1 MSSWGDKIKVDVFG
15 ASHAKKIGVNI
26 DGLPQ
31 GFKLDIDSI
40 LCQMKRRAPGRS
52 HVATPR
58 KEPDLPIITQGV
70 CDNVTTGETL
80 KMVIKNTNQHS
91 KDYSSLKVCPRPGHA
106 DYTAFLKYN
115 GELDMSGGGPFSGR
129 LMAPVV
135 FAGEICRQIL
145 NAEYGIDIVSHVA
158 EIHGVKDKSFA
169 QTEIDSDLYNRLKT
183 DSFPCIDESLKE
195 LMIKE
200 IENAMKEKDSVGG
213 IVECVVL
220 NMPKGV
226 GGPIFDGIES
236 VISSAMFSIPA
247 CKGVEFG
254 IGFESCRLKGS
265 ENNDE
270 FEYKNGEVVTKTNN
284 CGGILGGISNG
295 MPVTFRVGFKP
306 TPSIS
311 KIQNTVNLQT
321 KENTTIEI
329 VGRHDPCIVTR
340 TAPIV
345 EAMTAIAL
353 INILKD

>member
-1 MSSWGDKIKVDVFG
+1 MSSWGDKVKLRVFG
-15 ASHAKKIGVNI
+15 ASHAKEIGVEI
-26 DGLPQ
+26 EGLPKN
-31 GFKLDIDSI
+31 FELDFDKI
-40 LCQMKRRAPGRS
+40 LKQMERRAPGRS

-58 KEPDLPIITQGV
+58 KEPDYPLIKEGAENFV
-70 CDNVTTGETL
+70 LTGDTL
-80 KMVIKNTNQHS
+80 KTVIENTNQHS

-129 LMAPVV
+129 MMAPVV

-145 NAEYGIDIVSHVA
+145 NKNYGIDIVSHIA
-158 EIHGVKDKSFA
+158 EIGGVKDSTLDATK
-169 QTEIDSDLYNRLKT
+169 IDTALYEKLKN
-183 DSFPCIDESLKE
+183 DSFPTISDDSKAK
-195 LMIKE
+195 MIKA
-200 IENAMKEKDSVGG
+200 IEDAMVDKDSVGG
-213 IVECVVL
+213 IVECAVL

-226 GGPIFDGIES
+226 GGPIFDGVES

-254 IGFESCRLKGS
+254 LGFESCRLKGS

-270 FEYKNGEVVTKTNN
+270 FAYINGEVVTKTNN
-284 CGGILGGISNG
+284 CGGILGGITNG
-295 MPVTFRVGFKP
+295 MPLTFKVGFKP

-311 KIQNTVNLQT
+311 KVQNTVNLQT

-345 EAMTAIAL
+345 EAMAAIAI
-353 INILKD
+353 INLL

>member
-1 MSSWGDKIKVDVFG
+1 MSSSWGNKVKLTVFG
-15 ASHAKKIGVNI
+15 ASHAKEIGVEI
-26 DGLPQ
+26 EGLKK
-31 GFKLDIDSI
+31 GFELDMDSI

-52 HVATPR
+52 KYATPR
-58 KEPDLPIITQGV
+58 KEADLPIIKEGV
-70 CDNVTTGETL
+70 ENNITTGETL
-80 KMVIKNTNQHS
+80 KMVIENTNQHS

-106 DYTAFLKYN
+106 DYTAILKYN

-145 NAEYGIDIVSHVA
+145 NKEYGIDIVSHIA
-158 EIHGVKDKSFA
+158 EIGGVKDTSFA
-169 QTEIDSDLYNRLKT
+169 DTIIDEELYSKLKT
-183 DSFPCIDESLKE
+183 ESFPTICEQQKVKME
-195 LMIKE
+195 NA
-200 IENAMKEKDSVGG
+200 IEEAMKEKDSVGG
-213 IVECVVL
+213 IVECAVL

-254 IGFESCRLKGS
+254 IGFDACRLRGS

-270 FEYKNGEVVTKTNN
+270 FEFVNGEVVTRTNN

-295 MPVTFRVGFKP
+295 MPLTFRVGFKP

-311 KIQNTVNLQT
+311 RVQNTVNLQT

-345 EAMTAIAL
+345 EAMAAIAI
-353 INILKD
+353 INML

>member
-1 MSSWGDKIKVDVFG
+1 MSTFGDKIKVTVYG
-15 ASHAKKIGVNI
+15 ASHASEIGAYI
-26 DGLPQ
+26 DGLPKN
-31 GFKLDIDSI
+31 FKLDFDKI
-40 LCQMKRRAPGRS
+40 LKQMERRAPGRS

-58 KEPDLPIITQGV
+58 KEPDFPIIESGATDFVLSG
-70 CDNVTTGETL
+70 DTL

-106 DYTAFLKYN
+106 DYTAFLKYK

-135 FAGEICRQIL
+135 FAGEVCRQIL
-145 NAEYGIDIVSHVA
+145 NEKYGIDIVSHIA
-158 EIHGVKDKSFA
+158 EIGGKKDSTFA
-169 QTEIDSDLYNRLKT
+169 DTEITDELYQKLKA
-183 DSFPCIDESLKE
+183 DSFPCIDKNAKE
-195 LMIKE
+195 DMIHA
-200 IENAMKEKDSVGG
+200 IEDAMKEKDSVGG
-213 IVECVVL
+213 IVECAVL

-254 IGFESCRLKGS
+254 IGFDACRLKGS
-265 ENNDE
+265 QNNDE
-270 FEYKNGEVVTKTNN
+270 FAFENGEVITKTNN
-284 CGGILGGISNG
+284 CGGILGGITNG

-311 KIQNTVNLQT
+311 REQNTVNLET
-321 KENTTIEI
+321 KENTTIKI

-340 TAPIV
+340 CAPIV
-345 EAMTAIAL
+345 EAMAAIAI
-353 INILKD
+353 INLL

>member
-1 MSSWGDKIKVDVFG
+1 MSTWGNKIKVDVYG
-15 ASHAKKIGVNI
+15 ASHAKEMGVTI
-26 DGLPQ
+26 EGLPKN
-31 GFKLDIDSI
+31 FELDFDKI
-40 LCQMKRRAPGRS
+40 LKQMERRAPGRS
-52 HVATPR
+52 KYATPR
-58 KEPDLPIITQGV
+58 KEPDLPIITQGAV
-70 CDNVTTGETL
+70 NNVTNGEKL
-80 KMVIKNTNQHS
+80 KMIIENTNQHS

-145 NAEYGIDIVSHVA
+145 NKNYGIDIVSHVA
-158 EIHGVKDKSFA
+158 EIGGVKDTSFA
-169 QTEIDSDLYNRLKT
+169 DTTITPDLYSKLKA
-183 DSFPCIDESLKE
+183 DSFPCINDEQKA
-195 LMIKE
+195 LMQEK
-200 IENAMKEKDSVGG
+200 IEAAMKEKDSVGG
-213 IVECVVL
+213 IVECAVL

-236 VISSAMFSIPA
+236 VIASAMFSIPA

-254 IGFESCRLKGS
+254 IGFESCRLRGS
-265 ENNDE
+265 QNNDE
-270 FEYKNGEVVTKTNN
+270 FTFKDGEVVTKTNN

-295 MPVTFRVGFKP
+295 MPITFRVGFKP
-306 TPSIS
+306 TPSIART
-311 KIQNTVNLQT
+311 QNTVNLQT

-345 EAMTAIAL
+345 EAMAAIAI
-353 INILKD
+353 INML

>member
-1 MSSWGDKIKVDVFG
+1 MSTWGNKIKVDVYG
-15 ASHAKKIGVNI
+15 ASHAKEMGVTI
-26 DGLPQ
+26 EGLPKN
-31 GFKLDIDSI
+31 FELDFDKI
-40 LCQMKRRAPGRS
+40 LKQMERRAPGRS
-52 HVATPR
+52 KYATPR
-58 KEPDLPIITQGV
+58 KEPDLPIITQGAV
-70 CDNVTTGETL
+70 NNVTNGETL
-80 KMVIKNTNQHS
+80 KMIIENTNQHS

-145 NAEYGIDIVSHVA
+145 NKNYGIDIVSHVA
-158 EIHGVKDKSFA
+158 EIGGVKDTSFA
-169 QTEIDSDLYNRLKT
+169 DTTITPDLYNKLKA
-183 DSFPCIDESLKE
+183 DSFPCINDEQKA
-195 LMIKE
+195 LMQGK
-200 IENAMKEKDSVGG
+200 IEDAMKEKDSVGG
-213 IVECVVL
+213 IVECAVL

-236 VISSAMFSIPA
+236 VIASAMFSIPA

-254 IGFESCRLKGS
+254 IGFESCRLRGS
-265 ENNDE
+265 QNNDE
-270 FEYKNGEVVTKTNN
+270 FTFKDGEVVTKTNN

-295 MPVTFRVGFKP
+295 MPITFRVGFKP
-306 TPSIS
+306 TPSIART
-311 KIQNTVNLQT
+311 QNTVNLQT

-345 EAMTAIAL
+345 EAMAAIAI
-353 INILKD
+353 INML

>member
-1 MSSWGDKIKVDVFG
+1 MSSWGNKVKVTVFG
-15 ASHAKKIGVNI
+15 ASHAKEIGVDI
-26 DGLPQ
+26 EGLEK
-31 GFKLDIDSI
+31 GFELNMDSV

-52 HVATPR
+52 KYATPR
-58 KEPDLPIITQGV
+58 KEPDLPIITQGAL
-70 CDNVTTGETL
+70 NNITTGETL
-80 KMVIKNTNQHS
+80 KMIIKNTNQHS

-145 NAEYGIDIVSHVA
+145 NKNYGIDIVSHVA
-158 EIHGVKDKSFA
+158 EIGGVKDLSFA
-169 QTEIDSDLYNRLKT
+169 DTVIDKELYNKLKV
-183 DSFPCIDESLKE
+183 DSFPTISENQKTKMQE
-195 LMIKE
+195 A
-200 IENAMKEKDSVGG
+200 IEEAMKEKDSVGG
-213 IVECVVL
+213 IVECAVL

-226 GGPIFDGIES
+226 GGPVFDGIES

-254 IGFESCRLKGS
+254 IGFDACRLRGS
-265 ENNDE
+265 QNNDE
-270 FEYKNGEVVTKTNN
+270 FEFSNGEVVTKTNN

-295 MPVTFRVGFKP
+295 MPITFRVGFKP

-311 KIQNTVNLQT
+311 RVQNTVNLQT

-345 EAMTAIAL
+345 EAMTAIAI
-353 INILKD
+353 INML